1 MIGNVPA
8 VGICGSALIDLAAE
22 MLKSGMI
29 TSTGQLQGPD
39 QLPAQLPKAISQR
52 IYENADGQVEFL
64 ISQANQGRKDLRVV
78 LTQRDI
84 RELQLAVG
92 AIRAGVKI
100 MLKKAGVETKDISR
114 VLIAGGFGSFIRR
127 TNAQTIGLLPTE
139 INHGKIN
146 YVGNVSLAG
155 AKWALL
161 SSSARN
167 YAEELARRTK
177 HLELSLDT
185 NFQMEF
191 ADAMIFPNCK

>member
-1 MIGNVPA
+1 
-8 VGICGSALIDLAAE
+8 
-22 MLKSGMI
+22 MI
-29 TSTGQLQGPD
+29 TSTGQLLGPD

-52 IYENADGQVEFL
+52 VYENADGQIEFL
-64 ISQANQGRKDLRVV
+64 ISQADQGRKDLRVA

-100 MLKKAGVETKDISR
+100 MLKKAEVEAEEINR

-139 INHGKIN
+139 IEHRKIN
-146 YVGNVSLAG
+146 YVGNTSLVG

-161 SSSARN
+161 SSNARRR
-167 YAEELARRTK
+167 AEELALKTK
-177 HLELSLDT
+177 HIELSLDT
-185 NFQMEF
+185 NFQVEF
-191 ADAMIFPNCK
+191 AEAMIFPD